1 MSNHT
6 EAELLEAMA
15 HATLPEQRRI
25 SAELDDLRAIAA
37 FNKVADAE
45 NDLANAIIEDHLTPV
60 LVHGFHSTA
69 TDWLDEQVPDY
80 TTADLHTIGTTMRA
94 EASVW
99 FSSVPEG
106 VKANKSELREQAR
119 GIARR
124 LGSQYGQVANQAA
137 DIFLEYVSRLVVADG
152 TDIAGDSS
160 AAGPTGR
167 EGGEDWS
174 AGAPTLPVAD
184 GSTAPED
191 DAEGLNAPDPSVS
204 GPAPDSPSDSAPT
217 PTRSLPEEDTH
228 NNPGDAAATG
238 EIPPATAFLS
248 AQQRANLQYL
258 GTEEG
263 QDFPVPGERDP
274 EQDGE
279 AASSLPVGVNVTD
292 APDSFPSFMPDTPAA
307 PAPSTRAPNVQ
318 GSRRTA
324 GDDEKSR
331 PFYYDE
337 DDKKVFYEDG
347 DDNPERKPG
356 EPTLSSRRQGI
367 ATGPNPQGSYIYA
380 DRDPWAQPDEHE
392 RWPEPGEGYPPTTS
406 GDSQK
411 PKHKRWPEPGEDYP
425 PTTSGDS
432 QKHDSRR
439 HESVSTGPNPQ
450 GSFVYDPIQVEAK
463 GYEEGFAYA
472 LTWSPGKPVPAA
484 LTSAATIGNKYNA
497 EYVTGYK
504 AGVGEGIATLSS
516 DFQAAFASAH
526 KQQVLS
532 TRHESV
538 KREAHPFK
546 AGTGVCTEK
555 GVEGEGVEPHCYW
568 CNEHWNHPNHKAS
581 EVEKNRKMWASKTAD
596 ANTRQFDKLDQEV
609 AFPFTWS
616 TDSSGGGKGAAD
628 VANVPTPGSQVANYP
643 QPGSGSQEPAV
654 GTEVTATEPVLDTE
668 EDVPQVVANARR
680 LAAAQRA
687 VASRLGF
694 RRRTA
699 EYEDNDGLRPVI
711 DIYDEALYEALYR
724 GLPMEEAER
733 FAEQVVN
740 RTASKTAEQFIIK
753 DWMGKTLFDGQEFP
767 SFEDGWDHIYTTDP
781 QTDDDEHYYDDY
793 YVEPKTASRTAGEY
807 GDTRPHQEDWRKELT
822 VLRAETQDCRHC
834 KSAQTRTGN
843 PEAICGPHRD
853 KINLRYRTHPASETY
868 WAS

>member
-1 MSNHT
+1 
-6 EAELLEAMA
+6 MA

-106 VKANKSELREQAR
+106 VKDNKSELREQAR

-174 AGAPTLPVAD
+174 AGAPTNPPAS

-217 PTRSLPEEDTH
+217 PTRSLPVEDTH
-228 NNPGDAAATG
+228 NDPGNAAATG
-238 EIPPATAFLS
+238 EIPPATAYRS

-292 APDSFPSFMPDTPAA
+292 APDSFPSFVTPTPSK
-307 PAPSTRAPNVQ
+307 PAPSTRAPQ
-318 GSRRTA
+318 M
-324 GDDEKSR
+324 
-331 PFYYDE
+331 
-337 DDKKVFYEDG
+337 
-347 DDNPERKPG
+347 
-356 EPTLSSRRQGI
+356 
-367 ATGPNPQGSYIYA
+367 QGSYTYA
-380 DRDPWAQPDEHE
+380 DRDPYAADDDHE

-411 PKHKRWPEPGEDYP
+411 PKHERFPEPGENYP

-432 QKHDSRR
+432 QKHAI
-439 HESVSTGPNPQ
+439 STGPNPQ

-504 AGVGEGIATLSS
+504 NGVGEGIASLSAE
-516 DFQAAFASAH
+516 FQAAFADAH

-532 TRHESV
+532 TRRV
-538 KREAHPFK
+538 QA
-546 AGTGVCTEK
+546 
-555 GVEGEGVEPHCYW
+555 EGGASCDHVWRLDTTYPDPNDPPVPNDPDGYVFCKKCGEPKP
-568 CNEHWNHPNHKAS
+568 ETTAS
-581 EVEKNRKMWASKTAD
+581 RRTAD

-616 TDSSGGGKGAAD
+616 TTPGGGKGAAD

-694 RRRTA
+694 TRRTA